1 MRIHKLLSDQGVA
14 SRRGAERL
22 IEEGRVT
29 VNGRPAVIGQDVNPA
44 RDIVHID
51 GERVA
56 FVKKAARYY
65 ILLNKPQLADQA
77 LALIALLEPVP
88 PHACLCGRKRGLRFA
103 VWKSG
108 VGVLCYLPPMGGNCM
123 PTV

>member
-56 FVKKAARYY
+56 FAKKAARYY
-65 ILLNKPQLADQA
+65 ILLNKPRGYVTTLSDELGRRCVAELLSEELHIPMTDVTKCGGHSYLLTGTILDA
-77 LALIALLEPVP
+77 LKEE
-88 PHACLCGRKRGLRFA
+88 K
-103 VWKSG
+103 
-108 VGVLCYLPPMGGNCM
+108 
-123 PTV
+123 

>member
-65 ILLNKPQLADQA
+65 ILLNKPRGYVTTLSDELGRRCVAE
-77 LALIALLEPVP
+77 LLSDLPARVYP
-88 PHACLCGRKRGLRFA
+88 IGRLDKDSEGL
-103 VWKSG
+103 
-108 VGVLCYLPPMGGNCM
+108 L
-123 PTV
+123 